1 MVIVFLRKELDACKC
16 TDLYILIEG
25 QVTVSPDSHKEKPVQ
40 CSEVSA
46 DNDCEWP
53 KLMSQLFVTQ
63 GCVRPWGLQAG
74 PRAG

>member
-25 QVTVSPDSHKEKPVQ
+25 QVTQVSPDSHKEKPVQ

-46 DNDCEWP
+46 DNDC
-53 KLMSQLFVTQ
+53 K
-63 GCVRPWGLQAG
+63 
-74 PRAG
+74 